1 MCHESMAHPLFFRSA
16 DFIDFLPFYF
26 FTLLPLKVP
35 QISQITQIK
44 DFRICK
50 ELRAKDTL

>member
-1 MCHESMAHPLFFRSA
+1 MSPWHILFFISL
-16 DFIDFLPFYF
+16 I
-26 FTLLPLKVP
+26 VP

-50 ELRAKDTL
+50 ELQITDTL

>member
-1 MCHESMAHPLFFRSA
+1 MSPWHILFFVSL
-16 DFIDFLPFYF
+16 I
-26 FTLLPLKVP
+26 VP

-50 ELRAKDTL
+50 ELRITDTL

>member
-1 MCHESMAHPLFFRSA
+1 MSPWPILFFASL
-16 DFIDFLPFYF
+16 I
-26 FTLLPLKVP
+26 VP

-50 ELRAKDTL
+50 ELRVKDTL